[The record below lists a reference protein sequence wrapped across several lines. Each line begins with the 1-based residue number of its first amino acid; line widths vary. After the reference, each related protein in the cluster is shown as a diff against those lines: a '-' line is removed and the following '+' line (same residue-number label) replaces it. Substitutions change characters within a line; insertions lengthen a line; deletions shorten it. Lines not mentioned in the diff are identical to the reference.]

1 MQKTET
7 YKLNLI
13 ELDDTFSPQ
22 PLNENAQKLEDALSG
37 AVGGLDQRL
46 AAIEAHKLAA
56 GFYEGNSPSTNDTV
70 TQTVPL
76 GFDPVLVYIQC
87 SRSHSVESAL
97 ILPGTPYRDNFTETA
112 ELVPGGF
119 AVSRTFNRQG
129 ETYTYF
135 ALL

>member
-46 AAIEAHKLAA
+46 AAIEAHKLAIGSYTGSSPA
-56 GFYEGNSPSTNDTV
+56 GGST
-70 TQTVPL
+70 TQTIQL
-76 GFDPVLVYIQC
+76 GFDPAMVYAQCCKDFTIQ
-87 SRSHSVESAL
+87 SAL
-97 ILPGTPYRDNFTETA
+97 ALPGSPFHGMQTDTLTI
-112 ELVPGGF
+112 VPGGF
-119 AVSRTFNRQG
+119 AVQG
-129 ETYTYF
+129 SYNSMGAVYNYF
-135 ALL
+135 AFA